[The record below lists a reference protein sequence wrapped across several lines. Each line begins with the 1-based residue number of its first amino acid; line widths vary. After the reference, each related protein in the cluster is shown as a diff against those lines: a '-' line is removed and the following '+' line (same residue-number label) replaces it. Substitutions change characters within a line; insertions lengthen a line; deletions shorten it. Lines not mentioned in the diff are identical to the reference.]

1 LLTGREAES
10 ALTRKALDVHA
21 AQNRALHA
29 AISHLQ
35 QSTSWRITAPLRSVR
50 KMAGRAKLSAAGFA
64 LMQSWRALR
73 ARSRVLLYNWR
84 AAALIAKS
92 DLFDADWYER
102 RNPDVADW
110 GLNPV
115 RHYIAYGAAE
125 GRDPSPKFDTSWYL
139 RSYSDGLPR
148 AAGSRTAS
156 N

>member
-1 LLTGREAES
+1 MANHGAFAFRQEDGGARQAECGR
-10 ALTRKALDVHA
+10 
-21 AQNRALHA
+21 
-29 AISHLQ
+29 
-35 QSTSWRITAPLRSVR
+35 
-50 KMAGRAKLSAAGFA
+50 FA

-125 GRDPSPKFDTSWYL
+125 GRDPSPKFDTSWYTQSPASTRL
-139 RSYSDGLPR
+139 RTRPLDIFD
-148 AAGSRTAS
+148 
-156 N
+156 

>member
-1 LLTGREAES
+1 
-10 ALTRKALDVHA
+10 
-21 AQNRALHA
+21 
-29 AISHLQ
+29 
-35 QSTSWRITAPLRSVR
+35 
-50 KMAGRAKLSAAGFA
+50 MAGRAKLSAAGFA

-73 ARSRVLLYNWR
+73 TRSRSQLYNWR

-139 RSYSDGLPR
+139 RSCSDVRQSGLNPLAHYLR
-148 AAGSRTAS
+148 KGAAEGRRIANSE
-156 N
+156 